1 MRRLFSALMT
11 LALLGVTAAIMPPTT
26 ASEHTRTPNF
36 SYVLLDDGS
45 TIETIGVSGEHVTE
59 DNCVQKHRNYTA
71 FYSSTTGYGSDTG
84 GICIIPGHF
93 KAN

>member
-36 SYVLLDDGS
+36 SYVLLDNGS
-45 TIETIGVSGEHVTE
+45 TIETIGVSGEHVT
-59 DNCVQKHRNYTA
+59 
-71 FYSSTTGYGSDTG
+71 
-84 GICIIPGHF
+84 
-93 KAN
+93 